1 MPKTDD
7 IPRGQ
12 LSTIIL
18 KTLLDND
25 KYGYE
30 IINDVA
36 EQTNGKIA
44 IKQPSLYSCLRRM
57 EEQSLISSYWRDS
70 SLGGRR
76 HYYRIT
82 DYGKKYVEKW
92 QGDILTPSQSEDDK
106 QASSESK
113 DKPVFL
119 EQENLFQ
126 QPQKAEQQK
135 NSEVVSPVDNSFVQY
150 DLFTQSNFIAKPSVE
165 VFETLKDKQHE
176 NIVEESL
183 PKDSIEDRISKLRNT
198 ILEENQNT
206 ANDFEP
212 INVKQEFLLLKKKQ
226 KSFTESYKE
235 DIIADDGKILDSEYE
250 LKLKQPYIKE
260 QSPISESVN
269 FGNDFDV
276 SNNEDIQQQLT
287 KTEVNENNQDFE
299 HAKALINIEELK
311 LSDDTENLIV
321 EETQPPVFVDLDED
335 APTIFKSTTE
345 YKDEEELKN
354 VNVETSYSL
363 DLKEHTDS
371 FNNFETTKTED
382 TELKIKEENSAV
394 EKKIISNDD
403 GVFITE
409 KTDPEK
415 APKVKRIAPN
425 RFEHFNNY
433 NQTDNI
439 ITKLYEKKQEQ
450 NAYQEQQLVQD
461 EVEVIEEE
469 NLSNEVIENNN
480 VVNYTNFEQLAL
492 YYKQNGINFS
502 SYKKLPKALKPQSST
517 YVKANKFNM
526 LTSLSVLFM
535 VLLQTIIVG
544 IICSPKQPSL
554 WFIYLFPPIISA
566 IISVYYLS
574 MFVKNKTKLIAK
586 SSLKDYNFVINIIIS
601 FISILMIF
609 SFNLIF
615 GMSYNNIL
623 DYSTSFIYLCVLTL
637 NLPLFSLAK
646 YIILHSK
653 FADA

>member
-92 QGDILTPSQSEDDK
+92 QTDILTPSQPESENK
-106 QASSESK
+106 TK

-126 QPQKAEQQK
+126 QSSKVEQQT
-135 NSEVVSPVDNSFVQY
+135 NSELEPPVDNSFVQY

-165 VFETLKDKQHE
+165 VFETIKDKQHDE
-176 NIVEESL
+176 NIVEATL
-183 PKDSIEDRISKLRNT
+183 PQDLPQDNNLDDRITRLRNT
-198 ILEENQNT
+198 ILEDNQKT
-206 ANDFEP
+206 PANDFEP

-235 DIIADDGKILDSEYE
+235 DIISDDGKILDSDLD
-250 LKLKQPYIKE
+250 LKLRQPIVKE
-260 QSPISESVN
+260 EAPISETIYS
-269 FGNDFDV
+269 
-276 SNNEDIQQQLT
+276 SNNFIASHNNDTQQERNSYSEEINQNSEPT
-287 KTEVNENNQDFE
+287 KS
-299 HAKALINIEELK
+299 LINIEETD
-311 LSDDTENLIV
+311 SV
-321 EETQPPVFVDLDED
+321 EHSESITIEESQPPVFVDLDEEV
-335 APTIFKSTTE
+335 PTIFKTTTE
-345 YKDEEELKN
+345 YKDPEELENIN
-354 VNVETSYSL
+354 VQSISSTETKEPSEPLVTFEQPKSVE
-363 DLKEHTDS
+363 DS
-371 FNNFETTKTED
+371 KLIEQENLTKTKPD
-382 TELKIKEENSAV
+382 FPK
-394 EKKIISNDD
+394 DD

-409 KTDPEK
+409 KTDPEN

-433 NQTDNI
+433 NQSDDL

-450 NAYQEQQLVQD
+450 NFYEEQLVQ
-461 EVEVIEEE
+461 EHVEPVEED
-469 NLSNEVIENNN
+469 NLSNEVVENSNI
-480 VVNYTNFEQLAL
+480 VNYTNFKQLAL

-502 SYKKLPKALKPQSST
+502 SYKKLPKALKSQIRH
-517 YVKANKFNM
+517 M
-526 LTSLSVLFM
+526 L
-535 VLLQTIIVG
+535 
-544 IICSPKQPSL
+544 
-554 WFIYLFPPIISA
+554 
-566 IISVYYLS
+566 
-574 MFVKNKTKLIAK
+574 KLI
-586 SSLKDYNFVINIIIS
+586 
-601 FISILMIF
+601 
-609 SFNLIF
+609 NLI
-615 GMSYNNIL
+615 
-623 DYSTSFIYLCVLTL
+623 C
-637 NLPLFSLAK
+637 
-646 YIILHSK
+646 
-653 FADA
+653 